1 MKIVPLCMRTCAPI
15 YPRCRFTHAGVGAGT
30 IEIPLTMTP
39 TPLDDPLFD
48 ELLGSA
54 AGGVLG
60 SAAEELLGSA
70 AEELLGELLGGL
82 LGLGTS
88 ELAWAGARVSVEG
101 GGAPAAAPLVLTS
114 CPSASPTVS
123 TNNTVG
129 PATTAWFWRSCRLL
143 FNGWS
148 SGVTQITTG
157 PLMFGGTTHWLSG
170 CEMLTGR
177 PPTIIW
183 QLKFCGRRAP

>member
-39 TPLDDPLFD
+39 TPLDDPLLFD

-70 AEELLGELLGGL
+70 AEELLGELLGVL

-88 ELAWAGARVSVEG
+88 ELA
-101 GGAPAAAPLVLTS
+101 
-114 CPSASPTVS
+114 
-123 TNNTVG
+123 
-129 PATTAWFWRSCRLL
+129 
-143 FNGWS
+143 
-148 SGVTQITTG
+148 
-157 PLMFGGTTHWLSG
+157 
-170 CEMLTGR
+170 
-177 PPTIIW
+177 
-183 QLKFCGRRAP
+183 